1 MPLTWLLLL
10 AFLIYPIII
19 IRLNSLIRHRIPD
32 KSKRKTF
39 KNKKEYFVKMV
50 YLITPLVLFHVEL
63 LYMNAGYSLFE
74 INILS
79 LIVLFSLQVFLLFN
93 AVNSLFQLFSE
104 LKNYNK

>member
-1 MPLTWLLLL
+1 MTLTWLLLL

-19 IRLNSLIRHRIPD
+19 IRLNSLIRLRIPD

-39 KNKKEYFVKMV
+39 KYEKEYLVKIV

-63 LYMNAGYSLFE
+63 LYLNAGYSLFE

-79 LIVLFSLQVFLLFN
+79 LIVLFLLQVFLLIN
-93 AVNSLFQLFSE
+93 AVYSLFHLFE
-104 LKNYNK
+104 QVKNYNE